1 MIDRNSRPAFA
12 LAVSLTVMSLS
23 GMSLQA
29 QGADVEPGSV
39 AAQSIE
45 TQFHLYCA
53 GCHGET
59 GIGDGPI
66 IDTLEKRP
74 ADLTT
79 LSQRNGGVFPRE
91 RVLRIV
97 DGREEVKQHGS
108 RDMPV
113 WGEWFKLEAS
123 DGLGGAQG
131 NEKQV
136 RLRIEKM
143 VDYLETLQRP
153 E

>member
-1 MIDRNSRPAFA
+1 MPIKT
-12 LAVSLTVMSLS
+12 SLRTSLLMASLS
-23 GMSLQA
+23 ALLLAGVTLQA
-29 QGADVEPGSV
+29 QGADVDPGSV
-39 AAQSIE
+39 AAQSID

-66 IDTLEKRP
+66 VDTLEKRP

-79 LSQRNGGVFPRE
+79 LAQRNGGVFPRE

-113 WGEWFKLEAS
+113 WGEWFKLEAG
-123 DGLGGAQG
+123 DGLGGATG
-131 NEKQV
+131 SEEQV

>member
-1 MIDRNSRPAFA
+1 MNHKTSLRTSLLMTLLSALLLADTASR
-12 LAVSLTVMSLS
+12 
-23 GMSLQA
+23 A
-29 QGADVEPGSV
+29 QGADLESGSV

-45 TQFHLYCA
+45 TQFNLYCA

-79 LSQRNGGVFPRE
+79 LAQRNGGVFPRE
-91 RVLRIV
+91 RVLRVI

-113 WGEWFKLEAS
+113 WGEWFKLEAGE
-123 DGLGGAQG
+123 GLGGAEG
-131 NEKQV
+131 SEKQV

-143 VDYLETLQRP
+143 VDYLETLQRK
-153 E
+153 